1 MYYKRKLKN
10 IHYSLTLIPIHY
22 KVSTKYIAVTFLKSQ
37 EVSEKM
43 SRPTPI
49 CLLKIDVG
57 TPPPI
62 IQFLTMELLNA
73 ASIYWPRITFE
84 IGWVLPIISHK
95 SDKKYQTSS
104 HPSQFLCLIREKN
117 VTAIKCYLLTSKD
130 HFWN

>member
-10 IHYSLTLIPIHY
+10 IHYSLTLISIHY

-73 ASIYWPRITFE
+73 ADALSIY
-84 IGWVLPIISHK
+84 IIDQGSLLK
-95 SDKKYQTSS
+95 LAGSS
-104 HPSQFLCLIREKN
+104 Q
-117 VTAIKCYLLTSKD
+117 
-130 HFWN
+130 